1 MIIAIFLAVAIMAAT
16 RPFLKAII
24 LKGGITRIFIARM
37 IRGKFSTLQELYFSP
52 EISIIAIPNIVG
64 NEFSDKFFECC
75 EVLPVCWT
83 L

>member
-1 MIIAIFLAVAIMAAT
+1 MNS
-16 RPFLKAII
+16 R
-24 LKGGITRIFIARM
+24 
-37 IRGKFSTLQELYFSP
+37 KFSTLQELYFSP
-52 EISIIAIPNIVG
+52 EISIIAIPNIIG